1 MTSLMP
7 CSESDACKA
16 TPVDTSKFNSA
27 AVLPHGLKI
36 EHIRQAMSDFVDFLT
51 LINDGLHGAG
61 LPRFESFV
69 MPAGQDESQGVA
81 QAVHAHVNLGAEPAS
96 APAQGLG
103 RLATVFGGAPAAQG
117 CARTTVLSMIRY
129 SRSASLEQC

>member
-1 MTSLMP
+1 
-7 CSESDACKA
+7 
-16 TPVDTSKFNSA
+16 VDTSKFNSA

-81 QAVHAHVNLGAEPAS
+81 QAVHAHVNLSAEPAS

-103 RLATVFGGAPAAQG
+103 NLATLFGGAPAAPR

-129 SRSASLEQC
+129 SRSGSPEQC